1 MSLDDFKKLLSIQ
14 AIEEKIFKM
23 KEMYHPTLIANLSK
37 EAYDLYLIRNS
48 IYDQLL
54 ELLKEKDI
62 DIGKVNVFIK
72 KKIKESEG
80 KLKDAK
86 NGKET
91 ETIKIT
97 IEEWKQFL

>member
-1 MSLDDFKKLLSIQ
+1 MSLDDVKNSLSIKV
-14 AIEEKIFKM
+14 IEEKIFKM
-23 KEMYHPTLIANLSK
+23 KDKYHPNLIANLSK

-54 ELLKEKDI
+54 ELLNEKDI
-62 DIGKVNVFIK
+62 DIGKINDFITE
-72 KKIKESEG
+72 KIEKSEKRLKE
-80 KLKDAK
+80 AK
-86 NGKET
+86 NGMEA